1 MKKMQI
7 TGRTWLALFGLGV
20 ALMLVEPL
28 LPVVSSVAILLF
40 LAALLSLLLYPL
52 ADQFERRGISS
63 GVTVAG
69 VLILVAMLFFLL
81 AFQVLP
87 LFATT
92 INGLARLVETLGPRL
107 ESALAG
113 LPSGELLNIAGRLL
127 GNLAEGFAGL
137 AGQIGGVFWMLFILI
152 GLVFGL
158 VTNGAM
164 RTWLL
169 RFFVPMR
176 YQVRAA
182 ALTRALSAGL
192 TRWFGAQLAI
202 SGYYIVAY
210 AVVNMVLGV
219 PFAIPIAVIAGLL
232 EFIPYLGGVIGLVL
246 SVLAAATVSNT
257 VVIWVLITNT
267 IIGSVCVYFVSPFFY
282 SRAINVPVAAI
293 LFGLFV
299 GGQLGG
305 FFAALLTI
313 PVVTII
319 TILIRELRPFS
330 DKAPDEARS

>member
-1 MKKMQI
+1 MQI

-52 ADQFERRGISS
+52 AEQFEQRGIRS
-63 GVTVAG
+63 GFTVAG
-69 VLILVAMLFFLL
+69 VLVLVAIVFLL
-81 AFQVLP
+81 LALQVLP

-92 INGLARLVETLGPRL
+92 IDGLARLVATLGPRL
-107 ESALAG
+107 ESALSG
-113 LPSGELLNIAGRLL
+113 LPSAELLNLAGGLL

-137 AGQIGGVFWMLFILI
+137 AGQIGAMVWMLFILI
-152 GLVFGL
+152 VLVFGL
-158 VTNGAM
+158 VTNDAV

-169 RFFVPMR
+169 RFFVPTR
-176 YQVRAA
+176 YQARVA

-210 AVVNMVLGV
+210 AAVNMVLGV

-232 EFIPYLGGVIGLVL
+232 EFIPYLGGVVGLVL

-257 VVIWVLITNT
+257 VVLWVLITNV

-282 SRAINVPVAAI
+282 SRAINVPVSAI
-293 LFGLFV
+293 LFGLFA

-319 TILIRELRPFS
+319 TILIRELRPLS
-330 DKAPDEARS
+330 DEAPDEAVS